1 MDIDHPAQPHEDP
14 APLRRYRELVSR
26 LGDRSAMTD
35 DEFEVLAPDGDTTS
49 SDEIWVAVVVVTRV
63 VPGV

>member
-1 MDIDHPAQPHEDP
+1 MDIDHPAQPHEDS
-14 APLRRYRELVSR
+14 ATLRRYRELVSR

-35 DEFEVLAPDGDTTS
+35 DEFDLLAPHGDTG
-49 SDEIWVAVVVVTRV
+49 SDDIWVAVVVTSRV